1 MLECLIIGDSIA
13 VGIGQYRP
21 DCIVEAKVGINSRNY
36 VETYTLPES
45 KLTVISLGS
54 NDLGMSNQYTVLY
67 NLRREIKGTVLWILP
82 ANNDEARSNILTIA
96 NIHNDKV
103 ADIRQLP
110 LSKDGVHPTTKSYKS
125 LAKVFK

>member
-13 VGIGQYRP
+13 QGIGQYRS
-21 DCIVEAKVGINSRNY
+21 DCVLEAKVGINSRNY
-36 VETYTLPES
+36 VETYKLPES

-67 NLRREIKGTVLWILP
+67 NLRSEIKGIVLWILP
-82 ANNDEARSNILTIA
+82 ANNNEARSNILTIA

-110 LSKDGVHPTTKSYKS
+110 LSKDGVHPTTKSYKA
-125 LAKVFK
+125 LAKQF